1 MGDWRIPADYKFT
14 KSDEWIKA
22 DGEEALIGIS
32 DYAQDQLSDL
42 VFVELPEVGDTFAK
56 DEAFGV
62 VESVKAAADINM
74 PAGGEVIAT
83 NGDLEDVPETINQDP
98 YEKGWIIRV
107 KLADPGE
114 LDGLMDAPAYKAYCE
129 ERE

>member
-22 DGEEALIGIS
+22 EGEEALIGIS

-114 LDGLMDAPAYKAYCE
+114 LDGLMDAPAYTAYCE

>member
-22 DGEEALIGIS
+22 EGEEALIGIS

>member
-14 KSDEWIKA
+14 RSDEWIKA
-22 DGEEALIGIS
+22 EGEEALIGIS

-42 VFVELPEVGDTFAK
+42 VFVELPQVGDTFAK